1 MEAYL
6 QVGSIITPHGLHG
19 SVKVFPTTDD
29 VKRFKKLKKLFLDTG
44 KEKIPLEVQ
53 EVRFFKQLVIL
64 KFQGLDRIEEVEK
77 YRKCTL
83 WVSRDQAVPLE
94 ENEYFIADLI
104 GMEVFADGEALGILR
119 DVLET
124 GANQV
129 YAVDSE
135 SYGEILIPAI
145 RQCIQKVD
153 VVRKRMDVHLLK
165 GLLEKKSE
173 TACDRGKESGGA
185 KA

>member
-6 QVGSIITPHGLHG
+6 QVGSIIAPHGLRG
-19 SVKVFPTTDD
+19 DVKVFPTTDD

-44 KEKIPLEVQ
+44 KKKIPLEVQ

-64 KFQGLDRIEEVEK
+64 KFRGLDRIEDVEP

-94 ENEYFIADLI
+94 EDEYFIADLI
-104 GMEVFADGEALGILR
+104 GMEVFADGEAFGILK

-129 YAVDSE
+129 YVVDSA
-135 SYGEILIPAI
+135 SHGEVLIPAI

-153 VVRKRMDVHLLK
+153 VEGKRMDVHLLN
-165 GLLEKKSE
+165 GLLES
-173 TACDRGKESGGA
+173 DDGKAQGQRRQNGGEEA
-185 KA
+185 